1 MTTITWHRCTEQL
14 PDDECTVLI
23 AFSDGEVWTGFH
35 DADCWRYVSGNSV
48 ERDPM
53 YWAHLPAPP
62 DGALAAKG
70 E

>member
-1 MTTITWHRCTEQL
+1 
-14 PDDECTVLI
+14 
-23 AFSDGEVWTGFH
+23 VWTGFH
-35 DADCWRYVSGNSV
+35 DADCWRYVSGGSV
-48 ERDPM
+48 ERAPM